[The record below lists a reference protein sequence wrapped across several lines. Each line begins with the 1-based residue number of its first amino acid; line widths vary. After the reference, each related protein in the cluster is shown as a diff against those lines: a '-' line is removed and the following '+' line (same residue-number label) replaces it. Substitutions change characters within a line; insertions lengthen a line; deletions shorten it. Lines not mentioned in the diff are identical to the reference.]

1 MTGARDITEP
11 AGGQRPTGA
20 SIRIELADHRGAAT
34 ARQLHAVQMQ
44 AYAQEAALLGAVWFP
59 PLERSVDDLRASDE
73 AFLAAFSGDTLLG
86 AISVLPDDEGMGTTV
101 ASLVVS
107 PPFQR
112 RGIGRGLLAAVLAS
126 HGHDGLTVQTGVGNV
141 PALALYRE
149 AGFVEL
155 RRWFV
160 GREPL
165 ELVKL
170 RRPAV
175 A

>member
-1 MTGARDITEP
+1 VTGARDIAEL
-11 AGGQRPTGA
+11 AGGPRPTAA
-20 SIRIELADHRGAAT
+20 SFRIERADHRDVAT
-34 ARQLHAVQMQ
+34 ARPLHAVQMH
-44 AYAQEAALLGAVWFP
+44 AYAQEAALLGAVYFP
-59 PLERSVDDLRASDE
+59 PLERTVDDLRASDE
-73 AFLAAFSGDTLLG
+73 AFLAAFSGDTLVG
-86 AISVLPDDEGMGTTV
+86 AISLLPDDEGMGVTV

-107 PPFQR
+107 PPCQR
-112 RGIGRGLLAAVLAS
+112 RGIGRGLLRAVLDT
-126 HGHDGLTVQTGVGNV
+126 HGHARLTVQTGVRNV

-165 ELVKL
+165 ELVRL
-170 RRPAV
+170 LRPAP